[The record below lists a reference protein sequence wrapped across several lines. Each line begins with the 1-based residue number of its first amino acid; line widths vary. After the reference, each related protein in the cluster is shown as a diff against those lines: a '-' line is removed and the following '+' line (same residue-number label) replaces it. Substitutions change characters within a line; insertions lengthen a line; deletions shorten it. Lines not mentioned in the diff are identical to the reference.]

1 MAPTISLLT
10 PHMIS
15 THYSTATNLLTA
27 THLASLPR
35 QNRPINQTHYPAS
48 HRHRPQLCPAA
59 LPHHHHHHIF
69 ILADYVP
76 KFPRIVDTPVKDF
89 ISSDVPLLP
98 GFNADDM
105 NQLFLPDLIS
115 TDTIYFLLLCIS
127 LAVAVVYLELG
138 ALLSDFM
145 QEQEL
150 EKLEERYLQDEDD
163 RRRGIQNLNSSSKP
177 EEIAMRERKRGLGWL
192 AFITASAIWC
202 TGILNKVN
210 PFQP

>member
-1 MAPTISLLT
+1 
-10 PHMIS
+10 MIS
-15 THYSTATNLLTA
+15 KHYSTATSLLTA
-27 THLASLPR
+27 THIASLPR
-35 QNRPINQTHYPAS
+35 RNRPINTHFPAS

-59 LPHHHHHHIF
+59 LPHHHHHHHHIV

-89 ISSDVPLLP
+89 IAPDVPLLP

-138 ALLSDFM
+138 ALLSDFL

-163 RRRGIQNLNSSSKP
+163 RRRGIQNLSSSSKP